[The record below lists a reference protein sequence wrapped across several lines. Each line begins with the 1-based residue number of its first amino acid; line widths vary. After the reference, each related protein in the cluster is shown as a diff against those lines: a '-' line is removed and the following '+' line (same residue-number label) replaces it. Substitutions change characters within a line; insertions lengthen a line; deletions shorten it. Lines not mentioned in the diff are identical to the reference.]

1 MLKEGQGVP
10 FEQMPFQ
17 TFQEARKILATDRE
31 GKLRKIEAE
40 KIKISNLERKP
51 VEGGAQAES
60 IKKGRLM
67 AMRKHLE
74 YLKVQAD
81 INDPVIKKRFED
93 RQGKLYGDVP
103 LKVMG

>member
-1 MLKEGQGVP
+1 MP

-17 TFQEARKILATDRE
+17 TFQEARKILALDRDV
-31 GKLRKIEAE
+31 KLKKIEAE
-40 KIKISNLERKP
+40 KTKIANLEAKS
-51 VEGGAQAES
+51 VDGGPQGES

-93 RQGKLYGDVP
+93 KQGELS
-103 LKVMG
+103 